1 MNALAIV
8 INVVLILISIVL
20 IVAVL
25 MQQGQRQGLGAIG
38 GGAETFFGKNKS
50 KGYEAKMAKITKI
63 GAAVFI
69 VLAIVATIMTSRGVN
84 RDDAVGE
91 IPGVEELTPTEVPA
105 GGATEVP
112 AELPAEIPAEAAEVP
127 TEAPAAATE
136 APTEAPATN
145 G

>member
-1 MNALAIV
+1 
-8 INVVLILISIVL
+8 
-20 IVAVL
+20 
-25 MQQGQRQGLGAIG
+25 
-38 GGAETFFGKNKS
+38 
-50 KGYEAKMAKITKI
+50 I

-105 GGATEVP
+105 EGATEV
-112 AELPAEIPAEAAEVP
+112 PAEIPAEAAEVP